1 MGERAGR
8 GRVTTGGVRGLAA
21 AALTAGVLL
30 IGTPALAAPLL
41 DAPRPAADAAADPG
55 PVAAPYGGA
64 LEAPDQPG
72 EFDDERVLEV
82 AMLGLGSVNG
92 LAFAAVVIV
101 SRFRGSSVA
110 ETRRALMARTS
121 RGVPSGPR
129 APLRRPASRV
139 RSHRS

>member
-8 GRVTTGGVRGLAA
+8 GWVTGGLRGLAA

-30 IGTPALAAPLL
+30 VGTPALAAADP
-41 DAPRPAADAAADPG
+41 APAADPG
-55 PVAAPYGGA
+55 PVTAPYGGA
-64 LEAPDQPG
+64 LDAPDQAG
-72 EFDDERVLEV
+72 EFDEEHVLEV

-121 RGVPSGPR
+121 RGTPSGPR
-129 APLRRPASRV
+129 APLVRPASRV

>member
-1 MGERAGR
+1 
-8 GRVTTGGVRGLAA
+8 
-21 AALTAGVLL
+21 
-30 IGTPALAAPLL
+30 
-41 DAPRPAADAAADPG
+41 
-55 PVAAPYGGA
+55 VAAPYGGA
-64 LEAPDQPG
+64 LDAPDVAG
-72 EFDDERVLEV
+72 EFDDEHLLEV

-129 APLRRPASRV
+129 GSLTRPTSRV
-139 RSHRS
+139 RSHRDRR